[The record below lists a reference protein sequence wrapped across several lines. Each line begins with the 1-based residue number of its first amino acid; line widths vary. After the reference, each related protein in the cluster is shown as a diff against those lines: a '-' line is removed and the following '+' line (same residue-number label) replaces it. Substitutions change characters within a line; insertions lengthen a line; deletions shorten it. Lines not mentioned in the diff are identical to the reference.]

1 MTASSRGFP
10 TPRGTARKQG
20 LRTALR
26 IFAGLVLVAL
36 TGAAFLV
43 WRTFPKTRGTVR
55 ARGHAAPVRIETDAR
70 GVPTIRA
77 SSIPDAIYG
86 LGYVHARDRLWQME
100 FERRVGSGRLAEVLG
115 EGLVSTDRF
124 LRTVGF
130 RRAAELTESQLSPE
144 TRGILEAYAAGV
156 NAFLAEDSARP
167 IEFRILRV
175 TPEPWTPADTLVW
188 GKMMAWDLAGNARGE
203 IRRARFVDAVGTER
217 AAELLPRAGSEPT
230 ILSATDWPAPGASA
244 KNPPVPVGLLDWA
257 RVDRAFA
264 PLAALGIGA
273 GGNLGS
279 NSWVLAGSRTASGKP
294 ILANDPHLGLGTPS
308 VWYLASLDAPG
319 LRATGATLPGVPAVL
334 IGHNDRIAWGV
345 TSLEPDVQDLFVE
358 HVDPDDASRYRHRGE
373 WKRFDERV
381 ERIRVRGSANVE
393 LKVRGSVHGPIVT
406 DALGGADRLGAAVA
420 LRWTGLDPDPGSTEA
435 FLDIARARSW
445 PEFLA
450 GVEGIRASSLNFV
463 YADIEGHIGYA
474 AGGAMPIRPRADGL
488 LPVSGSGEDDWSGIL
503 PGASLPRVLDPE
515 RGYIVTANNR
525 VTPRDPYPFGLTWI
539 EPFRAARIAERIEA
553 GGRLTP
559 DEVAAL
565 QLDRVSLQARALLP
579 LLARTEGSDAA
590 SQSALRR
597 LSQWNGEMAPESV
610 EAAIYAAWFVELA
623 RMPEDELG
631 DVPRGTTR
639 GRFLIDALSRDSAWC
654 DDRRTPEVESCA
666 AFQAASLAR
675 ALQVLRARLGED
687 PAGWRWDRLH
697 RAVFPHDVFHEVPFL
712 RRFFD
717 LEIGQGGD
725 GATVNVGSFEQDG
738 SFQMDDGPG
747 YRQVVDLSEPIRGRY
762 VITTGQS
769 GNVFS
774 GSYRSFLPEWRAGR
788 YVEIEGQTAEDVLV
802 LE

>member
-1 MTASSRGFP
+1 M
-10 TPRGTARKQG
+10 
-20 LRTALR
+20 RTALR
-26 IFAGLVLVAL
+26 VLAAFVLVSL
-36 TGAAFLV
+36 LAAAVLV
-43 WRTFPKTRGTVR
+43 WRTFPKIRGTVH
-55 ARGHAAPVRIETDAR
+55 ARGHAAAVRIETDSR

-77 SSIPDAIYG
+77 SSIPDAIFG

-100 FERRVGSGRLAEVLG
+100 FERRVGSGRLSEILG

-130 RRAAELTESQLSPE
+130 RRAAELTESQLSAE
-144 TRGILEAYAAGV
+144 ARGILDAYAAGV

-175 TPEPWTPADTLVW
+175 TPEPWTRADTLVW

-203 IRRARFVDAVGTER
+203 IRRARFIEAVGPER
-217 AAELLPRAGSEPT
+217 TAELLPRAGSEPT
-230 ILSATDWPAPGASA
+230 ILSSADWPAPGASA
-244 KNPPVPVGLLDWA
+244 KNPPLPVGVAADWA
-257 RVDRAFA
+257 RVDRAFT
-264 PLAALGIGA
+264 PLAELGIGA

-308 VWYLASLDAPG
+308 VWYLASIDAPG

-358 HVDPDDASRYRHRGE
+358 DVDPNDGSRYRHRGE

-381 ERIRVRGSANVE
+381 ERIRVRGGANVE
-393 LKVRGSVHGPIVT
+393 LKVRTSVHGPIVT

-420 LRWTGLDPDPGSTEA
+420 LRWTGLDPDPGSTKA
-435 FLDIARARSW
+435 FLDIAGARNW

-450 GVEGIRASSLNFV
+450 GVEGIRASSLNLV
-463 YADIEGHIGYA
+463 YADVEGHIGYA

-503 PGASLPRVLDPE
+503 PAASLPRALDPE

-525 VTPRDPYPFGLTWI
+525 VIRQDPYPFGLTWI

-559 DEVAAL
+559 DAVAAI

-597 LSQWNGEMAPESV
+597 LSEWNGEMAPESV
-610 EAAIYAAWFVELA
+610 EASIYAAWFVELA

-654 DDRRTPEVESCA
+654 DDRRTPEVETCA
-666 AFQAASLAR
+666 AFQAASLGR
-675 ALQVLRARLGED
+675 ALQLLRARLGED

-697 RAVFPHDVFHEVPFL
+697 RAVFPHDVFHEVPL
-712 RRFFD
+712 LKRFFD

-725 GATVNVGSFEQDG
+725 GATINVGSFEQDG

-747 YRQVVDLSEPIRGRY
+747 YRQVVDVAEPIRGRY

-774 GSYRSFLPEWRAGR
+774 GRYRNLLPEWRAGR
-788 YVEIEGQTAEDVLV
+788 YVEIEGQPAVDVLI